1 MKTAK
6 EIQGD
11 IINLLRESPLAQA
24 VSGQIYRKGYRPLNS
39 KSEDIIVGFVTGMTG
54 EIEEGVVVV
63 NIHVADIPFG
73 NGLLVENGER
83 TAEIE
88 RLAADWV
95 ESLKASH
102 SNYIFSLSQSIYTEA
117 EREVAEHF
125 VSVRLSYRFY
135 NS

>member
-11 IINLLRESPLAQA
+11 IINLLRESALAQA

-39 KSEDIIVGFVTGMTG
+39 KAEDIIVGFVTGMSG

-73 NGLLVENGER
+73 NGLVVENGAR

-95 ESLKASH
+95 ESLKASR
-102 SNYIFSLSQSIYTEA
+102 SNYIF
-117 EREVAEHF
+117 
-125 VSVRLSYRFY
+125 
-135 NS
+135 

>member
-11 IINLLRESPLAQA
+11 IINLLRETPLAQA

-39 KSEDIIVGFVTGMTG
+39 KAEDIIVGFITGMTG

-73 NGLLVENGER
+73 NGLVVENGAR

-102 SNYIFSLSQSIYTEA
+102 SNYIFSLSQAIYTEA
-117 EREVAEHF
+117 EREVTEHF
-125 VSVRLSYRFY
+125 VSIRLSYKCF

>member
-24 VSGQIYRKGYRPLNS
+24 VSGKIYRKGYRPLNS
-39 KSEDIIVGFVTGMTG
+39 KAEDIIVGFVTGMTG

-63 NIHVADIPFG
+63 NIHVADIPFR
-73 NGLLVENGER
+73 NGLVVENGAR

-95 ESLKASH
+95 ESLKASR
-102 SNYIFSLSQSIYTEA
+102 SNYIFSLSQAIYTEA

-125 VSVRLSYRFY
+125 VSVRLSYKCF